1 MSGCQKITD
10 FEGPGGTRGLPGV
23 PRGTPLWKL
32 RRGLHLVGRVG
43 EVQLRSLG
51 QRPQGGA
58 RRRGPPGPRYG
69 DLATAGY
76 GNTRLEKENPDIVI
90 ETCKGHW
97 NNFWWAHPRLYR
109 SRIFKLNCKQSLQ
122 IMKYNEIHANGYFAT
137 YFDIC
142 SRPYHAK
149 LRYSFNPK
157 R

>member
-43 EVQLRSLG
+43 EVQWRSLG

-109 SRIFKLNCKQSLQ
+109 SRSSQLNIQWKAIDEIYQ
-122 IMKYNEIHANGYFAT
+122 IYIPLHFSNLSDLKNSADVHHE
-137 YFDIC
+137 C
-142 SRPYHAK
+142 W
-149 LRYSFNPK
+149 
-157 R
+157 